1 MQNDLKIIKHTDI
14 YNYNHE
20 VVVSRAPIDNR
31 YTFKVFWRDYPS

>member
-20 VVVSRAPIDNR
+20 VVVSRAPTDNR
-31 YTFKVFWRDYPS
+31 YTF